1 MYRSK
6 EEDSTYSDRVGP
18 DSVMSSGGGHVVRH
32 KATSSCYQSL
42 LMSST
47 EPGCIGENREDEEEE
62 EGKRG
67 CCCSAE
73 HQLDA
78 REVMGEVEGG
88 VESKTKGFR
97 TFWEELKGDR
107 LDLMLLLFLYTL
119 QVILVL
125 QLILWLKMHFLALN
139 PLCLFLQEFFY
150 SAFN

>member
-1 MYRSK
+1 
-6 EEDSTYSDRVGP
+6 
-18 DSVMSSGGGHVVRH
+18 MSSGGGHVVRH

-42 LMSST
+42 LMSSP
-47 EPGCIGENREDEEEE
+47 EPGCIGENREEDEEEE

-78 REVMGEVEGG
+78 GEVMGEVEGG
-88 VESKTKGFR
+88 VESKTRGFA

-119 QVILVL
+119 QVILVFD
-125 QLILWLKMHFLALN
+125 FLVDNFWRVDCVFMCVAG
-139 PLCLFLQEFFY
+139 QQ
-150 SAFN
+150 S